1 MENWIL
7 KCSIYIPWASQVALV
22 VKNLPANAG
31 DIRDA
36 GSIPGSRR
44 SPEGGHGD
52 PLQYSCL
59 ENPHGQRSLVGYGPK
74 GCKELNMTEAT

>member
-1 MENWIL
+1 M
-7 KCSIYIPWASQVALV
+7 ALV